1 MEALLKWLDN
11 IAGPQYASA
20 VMWTVGA
27 LILLVIVLF
36 LIRVARGVS
45 SGTFVAG
52 GRNRRARL
60 AVMDA
65 AAIDNQR
72 RLVLVRRDNVE
83 HLILIGGPTDVVVEQ
98 NILPAEALHTPP
110 PMTGVEPAA
119 GPSMRPAPQAASPA
133 SERPNAKSRQGTEP
147 VLIPEPLVETPAQR
161 PPEPQAAKPARQE
174 PAFPAEREP
183 RVETPAFAADE
194 SAPVRSGSV
203 HFLDKARI
211 APAPQPTAA
220 RPLAPEPS
228 APEVRAPEPER
239 PAGQAVRLE
248 PAVAAARPETV
259 TMRPEPQAD
268 IDRALREELKAPL
281 VGEQKP
287 QPDESSL
294 EDEMKRL
301 LGELSA
307 PARN

>member
-1 MEALLKWLDN
+1 MEAHLREWLDN
-11 IAGPQYASA
+11 IAGPQYAPA

-27 LILLVIVLF
+27 LVLLVVVLF
-36 LIRVARGVS
+36 LIRLARGVS

-98 NILPAEALHTPP
+98 NILPAAALQTPP
-110 PMTGVEPAA
+110 ASTGGEPAR
-119 GPSMRPAPQAASPA
+119 GPSIHPAPQAAPQAASSAERAERNQRVEPVPA
-133 SERPNAKSRQGTEP
+133 PEPVVERPVSR
-147 VLIPEPLVETPAQR
+147 A
-161 PPEPQAAKPARQE
+161 PEPQAAKPERRE
-174 PAFPAEREP
+174 PAFPVDERETHVVVTPP
-183 RVETPAFAADE
+183 RPAGEAGA
-194 SAPVRSGSV
+194 VRSGSV

-211 APAPQPTAA
+211 GPAQQTAA
-220 RPLAPEPS
+220 ANPLAP
-228 APEVRAPEPER
+228 ATPEVRAPGPEAVVG
-239 PAGQAVRLE
+239 PAE
-248 PAVAAARPETV
+248 PAVSPPRHPE
-259 TMRPEPQAD
+259 MPAD
-268 IDRALREELKAPL
+268 IDSALRKELKAPL
-281 VGEQKP
+281 VGEAERDRP
-287 QPDESSL
+287 AEPSL